1 MKDKIREEN
10 SMLNIREWKL
20 FAVLALTLLCAPQIA
35 EAQLVRGFVSGT
47 VTDTTN
53 AILAGVQ
60 VTLTNKGTN
69 ISRDSVTNDVGFY
82 RFAAVEPGEYSIE
95 FKLGGFES
103 HKVKSII
110 VNTAQEVV
118 VNQSLAPGGVT
129 TEVSI
134 VETPGVT
141 LDKTMATI
149 ERTFPGRV
157 VTELPITMNTRDVT
171 RLALLAPTVA
181 RAPGSNEFSANGQR
195 ARNNNFTI
203 DGVDNNDLSVAVDS
217 TRVLPEAVQEVQVQT
232 TAYQAEFGRNSGAQF
247 SAITKA
253 GTNQYHGEGW
263 DYYRGNWMEPV
274 SLLNKRAGIND
285 TPRFVQNQFG
295 GDVSGPIL
303 KERTFFFG
311 LLEFNRRRE
320 AADARNGATTAPV
333 VPTPA
338 GYAALQTVPLG
349 TGQTAASRQAVLQAM
364 SFLPNTYSQVKNF
377 DNPTTT
383 TVNGVAIQTATIRLP
398 IANPFNFVYNVA
410 RVDHKISD
418 KDNITYR
425 YHLDKRDQP
434 DVQSNLQFGTLW
446 SAAQTVFRQNHAI
459 SETHVFGPRLLNEA
473 RVAYV
478 RSNLD
483 FPENDPKS
491 STVIITG
498 AFTIGGLSNFPQARL
513 EQLYQYQ
520 DVATYTTGRNSF
532 KFGADIRRNKLFNR
546 ASFDSKGTW
555 TFGGLQAFLN
565 STPVQL
571 LQAVNEA
578 TFDAR
583 QWNTAYFLQD
593 DLKATKDLTFNLGLR
608 YEYSTVPFGF
618 FGATDPAVR
627 AAGVPGPVR
636 PDKNNWAPR
645 FGFAY
650 SPSSPSGFLGSLM
663 GNGKTSIRG
672 GFGMAYDVL
681 FYNILVVN
689 ASNYPRV
696 VNSTITDAS
705 INNLFP
711 TLAPKVATLPPF
723 DPRNT
728 GFVNTPE
735 DMQNPTTNF
744 WSLSIQR
751 ELGTGYVL
759 EAGYSG
765 NRSYHQVRQGQTN
778 PPVLTAA
785 QAATVI
791 ATGNP
796 NSIPSAADR
805 RVNPAWGSRTTI
817 EGTAKAE
824 YHAAYLK
831 FDKQMSHGLLLGAN
845 YTFSANFSD
854 NDESLSSPD
863 IVNSSPQVP
872 QNFFNFRNEW
882 SRSVFDRPNRFVI
895 HY

>member
-1 MKDKIREEN
+1 
-10 SMLNIREWKL
+10 
-20 FAVLALTLLCAPQIA
+20 
-35 EAQLVRGFVSGT
+35 
-47 VTDTTN
+47 
-53 AILAGVQ
+53 
-60 VTLTNKGTN
+60 
-69 ISRDSVTNDVGFY
+69 
-82 RFAAVEPGEYSIE
+82 
-95 FKLGGFES
+95 
-103 HKVKSII
+103 
-110 VNTAQEVV
+110 
-118 VNQSLAPGGVT
+118 
-129 TEVSI
+129 
-134 VETPGVT
+134 
-141 LDKTMATI
+141 
-149 ERTFPGRV
+149 
-157 VTELPITMNTRDVT
+157 
-171 RLALLAPTVA
+171 
-181 RAPGSNEFSANGQR
+181 
-195 ARNNNFTI
+195 
-203 DGVDNNDLSVAVDS
+203 VDNNDLSVAVDS
-217 TRVLPEAVQEVQVQT
+217 TRILPEAVQEVQVQT

-247 SAITKA
+247 SAITKS
-253 GTNQYHGEGW
+253 GGNQFHGEGW

-349 TGQTAASRQAVLQAM
+349 TGQTAASRQAVLQAL
-364 SFLPNTYSQVKNF
+364 SFLPSIYSQVKNF
-377 DNPTTT
+377 EIPQTAPP
-383 TVNGVAIQTATIRLP
+383 TVNGIPIQVATIRLP
-398 IANPFNFVYNVA
+398 IANPHNFVYNVA

-425 YHLDKRDQP
+425 YHLDKRNQP
-434 DVQSNLQFGTLW
+434 DVNSNLQFGTLW
-446 SAAQTVFRQNHAI
+446 TAAQTVFRQNHAI
-459 SETHVFGPRLLNEA
+459 SETHIFGPRLLNEA

-483 FPENDPKS
+483 FPERDPKS

-498 AFTIGGLSNFPQARL
+498 AFTLGGLANFPQGRI
-513 EQLYQYQ
+513 EQLYQFQ

-532 KFGADIRRNKLFNR
+532 KFGADLRRNKVFSR
-546 ASFDSKGTW
+546 SVFDFKGTW

-565 STPVQL
+565 STPTSLV
-571 LQAVNEA
+571 QAVNEA

-583 QWNTAYFLQD
+583 QWNTAYFFQD

-672 GFGMAYDVL
+672 GFGIAYDVL
-681 FYNILVVN
+681 FYNILTVN

-696 VNSTITDAS
+696 LSSTLTDAS
-705 INNLFP
+705 INNQFP
-711 TLAPKVATLPPF
+711 TLAQKSATLPPF
-723 DPRNT
+723 DATQQRNL
-728 GFVNTPE
+728 GFVNSPE
-735 DMQNPTTNF
+735 DTQNPTTNF
-744 WSLSIQR
+744 WSLSVQR
-751 ELGTGYVL
+751 ELGSGNVF
-759 EAGYSG
+759 EVGYSG

-796 NSIPSAADR
+796 NSIPSAQDR
-805 RVNPAWGSRTTI
+805 RVNPAWGSRVTI
-817 EGTAKAE
+817 EATAKAE
-824 YHAAYLK
+824 YHAGYLK
-831 FDKQMSHGLLLGAN
+831 FDKRLSHGLMLGAN
-845 YTFSANFSD
+845 YTWSANFSD
-854 NDESLSSPD
+854 NDESLGVSAITD
-863 IVNSSPQVP
+863 SSPQTP
-872 QNFFNFRNEW
+872 QNFFNYRNEW
-882 SRSVFDRPNRFVI
+882 SRSVFDRPHRFVI
-895 HY
+895 HYVYEIPWFANSASALRQVLGGWEIAGFTEYQSGQPFTIRTGVDSAGIGTTTPARPNYNPAGTITKDPATGDFRTFVTPVNGTGIVTAPLSPTGTILANSMPGGGTLGRNTFRGPAYAQWNFSLSKKISLNERWKVQLRSDFENLWNHNNFRNPVAVMVNPSFGQNTATLLSDARRMLLSAKIQF